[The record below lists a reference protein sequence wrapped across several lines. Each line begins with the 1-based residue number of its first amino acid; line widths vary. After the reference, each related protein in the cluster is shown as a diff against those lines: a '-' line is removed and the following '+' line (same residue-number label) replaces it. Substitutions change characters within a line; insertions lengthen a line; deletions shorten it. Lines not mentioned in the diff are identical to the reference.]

1 MATKSEGDNMVSVFW
16 MNDGFP
22 GPMPSQPGPQRLG
35 CGQDMLL
42 AEAGCRAQEACVR
55 AGLLMAEAGMNGA
68 RNKERRF
75 WKLL

>member
-16 MNDGFP
+16 MNNGVP

-42 AEAGCRAQEACVR
+42 PEVGCHAREACM
-55 AGLLMAEAGMNGA
+55 GLGGL
-68 RNKERRF
+68 
-75 WKLL
+75 WL